1 MDIFEEVKEAVL
13 SATPGE
19 DTRNYYRN
27 QGMAIERERIIKLL
41 ENKIFEDKRLWSKE
55 FANGAKWAIK
65 ETVELING
73 ETK

>member
-1 MDIFEEVKEAVL
+1 MDIFEEIKEAVMN
-13 SATPGE
+13 ATPGE

-41 ENKIFEDKRLWSKE
+41 DDWKCGHPNCDGDRTEVCYPKHY
-55 FANGAKWAIK
+55 
-65 ETVELING
+65 LIERIMG